1 MCWFEGCIPRSPPL
15 PSSSP
20 TRWLTAGGQGSGRT
34 SDGLPGWSLP
44 LPDQIGSPSRG
55 HEVPVTRECHA
66 ASAHLPVSRGPVNL
80 CRPWSGPAQPGWDG
94 ETKGN
99 YHGRVRST
107 QD

>member
-1 MCWFEGCIPRSPPL
+1 MLVRGLHPPFPSPPL
-15 PSSSP
+15 LLPDEVADVWRSS
-20 TRWLTAGGQGSGRT
+20 SGRT

-80 CRPWSGPAQPGWDG
+80 CSPWSGPAQPGWDG